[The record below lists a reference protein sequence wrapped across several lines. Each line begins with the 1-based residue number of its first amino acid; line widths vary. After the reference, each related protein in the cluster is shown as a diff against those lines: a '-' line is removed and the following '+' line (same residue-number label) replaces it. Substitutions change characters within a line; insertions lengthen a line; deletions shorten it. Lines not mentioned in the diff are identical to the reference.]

1 MSNRRN
7 CSICLTSGHN
17 RTRCPLMHRNFHS
30 YITDEMLVE
39 GNQIIENIN
48 EEITWEINRTPSEP
62 VLQIEEGQI
71 EEGQIEEGQIEEG
84 QIEEGQIEE
93 GQIEERQLR
102 IMLTEQELLILEI
115 LLEEDIIPCK
125 KPDIRISLLN
135 KEEFECSICYENT
148 NNNYCKLNCNHYFC
162 NNCVKMQLE
171 KQTTCIPVCALCREE
186 ITNIYTNDDN
196 FII

>member
-62 VLQIEEGQI
+62 VLQIEERQI
-71 EEGQIEEGQIEEG
+71 EERQIEER
-84 QIEEGQIEE
+84 
-93 GQIEERQLR
+93 QIEERQLR

-115 LLEEDIIPCK
+115 LLEEDIIPYK